1 MRCAADLQRGGRRA
15 ASCGHGVG
23 PSMWEARFA
32 SVSASGC
39 SEAGDELRPWRW
51 TVVREAGLASTSG
64 CSEAGGK
71 LRATAMVL
79 DSGAG
84 GRACERMQ
92 LQWVARLASR
102 SGNVGGEARAA
113 TGLYGSAMVRDSGSG
128 NRGVAR
134 CWREHAPEG
143 DFNPPRAWGPTAAT
157 VGCSAG
163 TEPTR
168 AWQHADQSQQGKERR
183 RKTVEPTRQ

>member
-1 MRCAADLQRGGRRA
+1 MRCATDLQRGGRRA

-23 PSMWEARFA
+23 PSMREAGFA
-32 SVSASGC
+32 SVSASSC
-39 SEAGDELRPWRW
+39 SEAGDKLQPWRW

-92 LQWVARLASR
+92 LQWAARLASR
-102 SGNVGGEARAA
+102 SGRHERLQA
-113 TGLYGSAMVRDSGSG
+113 
-128 NRGVAR
+128 
-134 CWREHAPEG
+134 C
-143 DFNPPRAWGPTAAT
+143 TAARWCAT
-157 VGCSAG
+157 VAAG
-163 TEPTR
+163 IVGSRDAGASTR
-168 AWQHADQSQQGKERR
+168 PRGTLIHRGHGG
-183 RKTVEPTRQ
+183 